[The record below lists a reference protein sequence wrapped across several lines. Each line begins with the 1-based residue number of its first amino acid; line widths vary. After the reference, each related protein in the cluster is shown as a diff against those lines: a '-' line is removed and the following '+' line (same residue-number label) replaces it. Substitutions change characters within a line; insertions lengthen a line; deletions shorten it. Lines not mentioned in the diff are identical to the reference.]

1 MLERVNFCWESISEI
16 CAAELPNHLTAEQGA
31 LNISSAVV
39 DGVLTIRKNNAR
51 AC

>member
-1 MLERVNFCWESISEI
+1 MLERVNFCWGSLSETF
-16 CAAELPNHLTAEQGA
+16 ASEQGA